1 MPITIFFFGGGG
13 YWSMFGGVR
22 TPLHTERKQEMT
34 EHYINF
40 VTEHSVPKP
49 MTLKEILDA
58 TNADAA
64 LTKLRDAIKTN
75 KWDSPTVKPFKEVK
89 N

>member
-1 MPITIFFFGGGG
+1 
-13 YWSMFGGVR
+13 MFGGVR
-22 TPLHTERKQEMT
+22 TPLDPERKQEMT
-34 EHYINF
+34 EQYINF

-58 TNADAA
+58 TNGDAA
-64 LTKLRDAIKTN
+64 LTKLRDAIKTS
-75 KWDSPTVKPFKEVK
+75 KWDSPIVKPFKEVK